1 MDSLNNKTCIICGK
15 QYKYCPN
22 CAEFINQPTWRAL
35 CDTDNCHTIFRI
47 VTDYH
52 FGIYDDDS
60 AKIALKDC
68 DLSVVKDKGT
78 KEFLDKLFNENTVED
93 TAEVA
98 DNVEATTEVKT
109 DIISETKNVVDN
121 KKVNENK
128 ENEKNVADKNT
139 ETTDD
144 YVEKKNN
151 KDVNEFLNAKKKKP
165 FTKL

>member
-22 CAEFINQPTWRAL
+22 CAEFINQPTWRSL

-78 KEFLDKLFNENTVED
+78 KEFLNKLFNENTMED
-93 TAEVA
+93 TVEVV
-98 DNVEATTEVKT
+98 DNAEATTEVKT
-109 DIISETKNVVDN
+109 DATSETKNVADN
-121 KKVNENK
+121 TKVNENK
-128 ENEKNVADKNT
+128 EIEKNVANKNT

-165 FTKL
+165 FKKF

>member
-93 TAEVA
+93 TAEVV
-98 DNVEATTEVKT
+98 DNTEVTTEVKT
-109 DIISETKNVVDN
+109 DTISETKNVVDN
-121 KKVNENK
+121 TKVNGDK
-128 ENEKNVADKNT
+128 EIEKNVVNKNT

-165 FTKL
+165 FKKF

>member
-78 KEFLDKLFNENTVED
+78 KEFLDKLFNENTAED
-93 TAEVA
+93 TVEVA
-98 DNVEATTEVKT
+98 DNAEATTEVKT
-109 DIISETKNVVDN
+109 DTTSETKNVVDN
-121 KKVNENK
+121 TKVNENK
-128 ENEKNVADKNT
+128 EIEKNVANKNT

-165 FTKL
+165 FKKF

>member
-98 DNVEATTEVKT
+98 DNAEVTTEVKT
-109 DIISETKNVVDN
+109 DTTSETKNVVDN
-121 KKVNENK
+121 TKVNENK
-128 ENEKNVADKNT
+128 EIEKNVANKNT

-165 FTKL
+165 FKKF

>member
-121 KKVNENK
+121 TKVNENK
-128 ENEKNVADKNT
+128 ENEKNVVDKNT

-165 FTKL
+165 FKKF

>member
-98 DNVEATTEVKT
+98 DNAEITTEFKT
-109 DIISETKNVVDN
+109 DTTSETKNIVDN
-121 KKVNENK
+121 TKVNENK
-128 ENEKNVADKNT
+128 EIEKNVANKNT
-139 ETTDD
+139 KTTDD

-151 KDVNEFLNAKKKKP
+151 KDVNEFLNAKKNKP
-165 FTKL
+165 FKKF

>member
-93 TAEVA
+93 MAEVA
-98 DNVEATTEVKT
+98 DNAEITTEFKT
-109 DIISETKNVVDN
+109 DTTSETKNVVDN
-121 KKVNENK
+121 TKVNENK
-128 ENEKNVADKNT
+128 ENEKNVVDKNT

-165 FTKL
+165 FKKF